1 MKGGGLLPQADG
13 SFASFLDIRTKKRS
27 PVNLKVT
34 KIFYHLIDI

>member
-1 MKGGGLLPQADG
+1 MKGLGDG

-34 KIFYHLIDI
+34 KIFCHLIDI